1 MKLARYILLFVFPM
15 ILLPSVALSQESSL
29 SRDPVLRSAR
39 KAQQEGRIADAEK
52 ILNDRIHEV
61 ERTEPNSPQ
70 LVPYLTLLAMIAKIK
85 QQTSDARVIYQRM
98 LEIDRSAF
106 GPGDSRSVR
115 DLINVAVALGSGKN
129 EEEEQLLKQALDL
142 ALQSPKPAPAMVV
155 EALAH
160 LAQLYQMEQRW
171 YDAEPLAAQGLKI
184 CASVSLLPGPCE
196 SLQRTLAKVYR
207 GEGRTVDAGQV
218 DATNMD
224 AESPP
229 ELDALNKSAQQY
241 EKDGLYVQAEFTYR
255 QAATYID
262 AHPMWN
268 GGKIPAD
275 LTGMLSMEYNGIGRA
290 LEKQG
295 RTDLA
300 EESYKK
306 AIASQEAS
314 ASENPISVG
323 SVSFSEL
330 MNLYRNEG
338 RLNELEPII
347 QHALEL
353 QEKFLGESSTNLAH
367 TLVTLA
373 GVYQQESKYAQAKP
387 LYERAMKIEEINFG
401 PNNQRSTSTL
411 SSYADLL
418 FKLHEDAK
426 AAELQAHIQEI
437 EKKQAQH

>member
-1 MKLARYILLFVFPM
+1 
-15 ILLPSVALSQESSL
+15 
-29 SRDPVLRSAR
+29 LRSAR

-70 LVPYLTLLAMIAKIK
+70 LVPYLNLLAMIANIK
-85 QQTSDARVIYQRM
+85 RQSSDARVIYQHM

-142 ALQSPKPAPAMVV
+142 ALQSPKPAPSMVA

-196 SLQRTLAKVYR
+196 SLQRTLAEVYR

-229 ELDALNKSAQQY
+229 ELDALNKSAQRY

-275 LTGMLSMEYNGIGRA
+275 LTGMLSMEYNGIGRV

-300 EESYKK
+300 EESYKR

-373 GVYQQESKYAQAKP
+373 GVYQQEGKYAQAKP
-387 LYERAMKIEEINFG
+387 LYERAMKIDEINYG

-418 FKLHEDAK
+418 LKLHEDAK

>member
-1 MKLARYILLFVFPM
+1 MKLARNVLIFMLPLILWPC
-15 ILLPSVALSQESSL
+15 VARPQENSL
-29 SRDPVLRSAR
+29 ARDPVFRSAR

-52 ILNDRIHEV
+52 ILNDRIHAIEQ
-61 ERTEPNSPQ
+61 TQPNSPE
-70 LVPYLTLLAMIAKIK
+70 LIPYLNLLASIEFMK
-85 QQTSDARVIYQRM
+85 QQTSDGHAIYERV

-106 GPGDSRSVR
+106 GPSDSRSVR
-115 DLINVAVALGSGKN
+115 DLINAASTLGPGKN

-142 ALQSPKPAPAMVV
+142 ALQSPKPAPAMVA

-160 LAQLYQMEQRW
+160 LAQLYRMEQRW

-196 SLQRTLAKVYR
+196 SLQRTLAEVYR
-207 GEGRTVDAGQV
+207 GEGRMVDAGQV
-218 DATNMD
+218 DATNMHAD
-224 AESPP
+224 FPP

-373 GVYQQESKYAQAKP
+373 GVYQQEGKYAQAKP
-387 LYERAMKIEEINFG
+387 LYERAMKIEEVNFG
-401 PNNQRSTSTL
+401 LNNQRSISTL

-418 FKLHEDAK
+418 LKLHEDAK

-437 EKKQAQH
+437 EKAQARH

>member
-1 MKLARYILLFVFPM
+1 MKLARNVLAFLLLLT
-15 ILLPSVALSQESSL
+15 LLPCVAWSQESSL
-29 SRDPVLRSAR
+29 VRDPVLRSAR

-142 ALQSPKPAPAMVV
+142 ALQSPKPAPSMVA

-229 ELDALNKSAQQY
+229 ELDALNKSAKQH

-275 LTGMLSMEYNGIGRA
+275 LTGMLSMEYNGIGRV

-300 EESYKK
+300 EESYKR

-373 GVYQQESKYAQAKP
+373 GVYREEGKYAQAEP

>member
-1 MKLARYILLFVFPM
+1 MKLARYILLFVLPM
-15 ILLPSVALSQESSL
+15 ILLPSVAQSQESSL
-29 SRDPVLRSAR
+29 ARDPVFRSAR

-52 ILNDRIHEV
+52 ILNDRIHAIEQ
-61 ERTEPNSPQ
+61 TQPNSPE
-70 LVPYLTLLAMIAKIK
+70 LVPYLNLLASIEFMK
-85 QQTSDARVIYQRM
+85 QQTSDGHAIYERI

-106 GPGDSRSVR
+106 GPSDSRSVR
-115 DLINVAVALGSGKN
+115 DLINVASTLGPGKN
-129 EEEEQLLKQALDL
+129 EKQEQLLKQALDL
-142 ALQSPKPAPAMVV
+142 ALQNPKPAPAMAA

-160 LAQLYQMEQRW
+160 LAQLYQIEQRW

-196 SLQRTLAKVYR
+196 SLQRTIAEVYR

-218 DATNMD
+218 DTTNMD
-224 AESPP
+224 ADFPP

-255 QAATYID
+255 QAATYVD

-268 GGKIPAD
+268 GGKIPTD
-275 LTGMLSMEYNGIGRA
+275 LTGMLSVEYNGIGRA

-295 RTDLA
+295 RNDIA

-306 AIASQEAS
+306 AIALQEAR
-314 ASENPISVG
+314 ASENPVSVQ
-323 SVSFSEL
+323 SFSFSEL
-330 MNLYRNEG
+330 MNLYRKEG
-338 RLNELEPII
+338 RLKELEPII

-353 QEKFLGESSTNLAH
+353 QEKFVGESSTHVAR
-367 TLVTLA
+367 TLVTFADL
-373 GVYQQESKYAQAKP
+373 YNQEGKYAEAKP
-387 LYERAMKIEEINFG
+387 LYERAIKIEEVNFG
-401 PNNQRSTSTL
+401 PNNQRSISTL

-418 FKLHEDAK
+418 LKLHEDAK

-437 EKKQAQH
+437 EEKQTQH